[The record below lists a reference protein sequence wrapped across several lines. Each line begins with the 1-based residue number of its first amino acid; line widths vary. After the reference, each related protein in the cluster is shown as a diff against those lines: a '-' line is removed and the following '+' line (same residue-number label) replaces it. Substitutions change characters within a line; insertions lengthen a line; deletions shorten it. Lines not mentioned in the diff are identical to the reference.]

1 MLVQRRVRD
10 TAQRRVRD
18 PALRVCITESIV
30 SDDALLVQS
39 RVRDPALRNRFPPLL
54 CSETWYIFILEWH
67 RLVLPTLLP
76 DDEYLPVPLTEMFV
90 LLFILLILYIL
101 FGFGL
106 SGLGINK
113 A

>member
-1 MLVQRRVRD
+1 MCSEQSRVRD
-10 TAQRRVRD
+10 TALHVR
-18 PALRVCITESIV
+18 ITESIV

-39 RVRDPALRNRFPPLL
+39 RVGDPALRDDWRFLPLL